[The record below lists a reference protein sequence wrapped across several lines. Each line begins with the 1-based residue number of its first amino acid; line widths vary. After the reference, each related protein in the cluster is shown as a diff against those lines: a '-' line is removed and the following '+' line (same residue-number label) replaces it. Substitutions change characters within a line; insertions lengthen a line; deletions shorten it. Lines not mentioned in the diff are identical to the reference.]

1 MNATSTPR
9 IIVCGDD
16 GSPHADRAWLWINNQ
31 VWPGF
36 EAHIVSCVRRA
47 DDLSSG
53 DNPHLARQPIP
64 SRRHFAE
71 SQLSAVTSFVSPS
84 HPCAAL
90 AQAPGDL
97 LVVGPRGHSGLAALA
112 MGSTAEHLLRK
123 GGRPL
128 VIAAT
133 PEPATRVVV
142 CVDGSETSAEAAA
155 FAGSLPLMG
164 VASDVVVLGVLT
176 SESPDDATHLR
187 TGVAQAVELLAG
199 ANVRPMIVHG
209 ETTAPA
215 SILGICAELDANL
228 VVAGTRGSNTVRR
241 ALLGSTTWSI
251 ARSGEI
257 TMLAVPPARDAAA
270 TPPAWE

>member
-9 IIVCGDD
+9 IVVCGDD

-47 DDLSSG
+47 DDLASD
-53 DNPHLARQPIP
+53 DNPRLTPQPMP

-71 SQLSAVTSFVSPS
+71 SQLSSVVSFVSPAD
-84 HPCAAL
+84 PCAAL
-90 AQAPGDL
+90 AGAPGDL

-112 MGSTAEHLLRK
+112 LGSTAEHLLRK

-133 PEPATRVVV
+133 PEPAARVVV
-142 CVDGSETSAEAAA
+142 CIDGSETAAEAAA
-155 FAGSLPLMG
+155 FAAGLPLMD
-164 VASDVVVLGVLT
+164 VAADVVVLGVLT
-176 SESPDDATHLR
+176 SESPDEATSLR
-187 TGVAQAVELLAG
+187 KGVSQAVELLGG
-199 ANVRPMIVHG
+199 ANARPMIVHG

-215 SILGICAELDANL
+215 AILGVCAELEANL

-257 TMLAVPPARDAAA
+257 TLLAVPPAREAAA
-270 TPPAWE
+270 PPAAWE